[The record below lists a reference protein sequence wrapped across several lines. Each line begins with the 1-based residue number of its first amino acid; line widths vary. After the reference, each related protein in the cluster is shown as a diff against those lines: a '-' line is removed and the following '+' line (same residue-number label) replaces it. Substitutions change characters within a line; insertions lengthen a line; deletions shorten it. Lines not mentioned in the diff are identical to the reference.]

1 METVRNLVSL
11 LRPGQ
16 WPKNVFVLAPLLFAR
31 AVTEPGQALRAL
43 AAFGLFCLAASAVY
57 AANDVIDAPRD
68 RLHPRKKARP
78 VASGA
83 VPPAAAVVLSVL
95 LAAAAIGGGFLLE
108 PQLAVV
114 LGTYLALNLLYTLGL
129 KNVVLLDALSIAISF
144 VLRVLAGA
152 AAIRVSASHW
162 LLLCTLLLALYLA
175 FAKRRAELRLLAG
188 SAEEHRATLKGYTPD
203 LLDRFDSILLGAT
216 VVAYALYTVAPE
228 TVAKFGSDRLV
239 YGLPFVIYGLFR
251 YLLLVERG
259 GDAGDPGAL
268 ALKDPPLVLC
278 VVLWVVFNAAAI
290 YVR

>member
-1 METVRNLVSL
+1 MRNLAAL
-11 LRPGQ
+11 LRPSQ
-16 WPKNVFVLAPLLFAR
+16 WPKNAFVLAPLLFAR

-43 AAFGLFCLAASAVY
+43 LAFGLFCLAASAVY

-68 RLHPRKKARP
+68 RLHPRKKSRP

-83 VPPAAAVVLSVL
+83 VPPAAAIVLSLVL
-95 LAAAAIGGGFLLE
+95 AFAALAGGWLLE
-108 PQLAVV
+108 PGLALV
-114 LGTYLALNLLYTLGL
+114 LGAYLLLNLLYTLKL
-129 KNVVLLDALSIAISF
+129 KNVVILDALSIAISF

-152 AAIRVSASHW
+152 AAIRVTASHW

-228 TVAKFGSDRLV
+228 TIAKFGSDRLI

-251 YLLLVERG
+251 YLLLVEKG

-268 ALKDPPLVLC
+268 ALKDPPLVAC
-278 VVLWVVFNAAAI
+278 VVLWVVFNAFAI
-290 YVR
+290 YAR